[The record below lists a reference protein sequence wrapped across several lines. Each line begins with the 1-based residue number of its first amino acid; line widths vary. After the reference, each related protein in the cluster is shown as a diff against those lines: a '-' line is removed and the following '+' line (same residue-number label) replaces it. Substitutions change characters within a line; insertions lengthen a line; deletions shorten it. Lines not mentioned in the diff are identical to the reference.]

1 MAILDAT
8 PVEDVVVTA
17 IIPADSAPRCF
28 DRVDGTL
35 YVESVGDDS
44 SHPYAVYGLTIF
56 NFGTWRDVSVSPG
69 NPDSYPADGRQV
81 CIQNAGPSRI
91 KLVYADPPTTPEA
104 AGWRVVPEMP
114 EG

>member
-1 MAILDAT
+1 M
-8 PVEDVVVTA
+8 VTT

-44 SHPYAVYGLTIF
+44 SHPYAVYGLTIVA
-56 NFGTWRDVSVSPG
+56 FGAWRGVVVQPG
-69 NPDSYPADGRQV
+69 HPNHYPADGREV

-104 AGWRVVPEMP
+104 AGWRAVPEMP
-114 EG
+114 GG